1 MPEYRKKRVN
11 RFKSAPRRKK
21 TPVAHDE
28 NIKMSP
34 TERRGKRTEK
44 TPREEKNEIPLRV
57 VNGKKLERRRK
68 TKIFVSAAAVISLV
82 LTVIHIILPVGITEN
97 LENLVS
103 VIGSGSYPINLESTD
118 TLNAV
123 SRGSYY
129 YVLTDTRLNAFT
141 NGGKEIYSHSHGF
154 ESPVI
159 KTSATRAMVFDQG
172 GNEAYIYNLHEL
184 KGSIKTESEIINAA
198 ISDSGVYAVI
208 TRSESYASVVTVYS
222 KSGKK
227 IYTWYSS
234 ADTVNN
240 AVIAP
245 SGKKIA
251 ITAFNAANGKFN
263 SKICIL
269 NFESAN
275 PVFTVNIEGGPI
287 ITLESFHRAG
297 FIAATENRLYFT
309 DWSGK
314 NTNEYKNDYTLSRLR
329 QGPGGTAAVFNRE
342 SDRADNR
349 IALFGTKGQL
359 KKEFDF
365 KGTVSDIAVS
375 GGHIYCISDTE
386 VFLYGSDGKLLRKAE
401 CGFGGVN
408 IAPLGRT
415 LAAVITDNRIDK
427 IQLEQK

>member
-1 MPEYRKKRVN
+1 MPEYKKKRVS

-21 TPVAHDE
+21 RRAETEE

-34 TERRGKRTEK
+34 AERRSRKDKK
-44 TPREEKNEIPLRV
+44 TPEPEKAELPLRV
-57 VNGKKLERRRK
+57 VNGKKLEKRRK
-68 TKIFVSAAAVISLV
+68 ARVFVSSVLAVALV
-82 LTVIHIILPVGITEN
+82 LTVIHIILPVGIIEN
-97 LENLVS
+97 IENLVS
-103 VIGSGSYPINLESTD
+103 FIGNGAYPKDLESTE
-118 TLNAV
+118 TLNTV

-129 YVLTDTRLNAFT
+129 YVLTDTRLNAFSS
-141 NGGKEIYSHSHGF
+141 GGKDIYSHSHGF
-154 ESPVI
+154 ESPVL
-159 KTSATRAMVFDQG
+159 KTSATRALVFNQG
-172 GNEAYIYNLHEL
+172 GTEAYIYNLHEQ
-184 KGSIKTESEIINAA
+184 KGSVKTDSEIINAA
-198 ISDSGVYAVI
+198 ISDSGAYAVI
-208 TRSESYASVVTVYS
+208 TRSDSYASVVNVYS

-234 ADTVNN
+234 SDTVNN
-240 AVIAP
+240 VVIAP
-245 SGKKIA
+245 NGKKIA
-251 ITAFNAANGKFN
+251 ITAFNSSNGKFN
-263 SKICIL
+263 SKICVL
-269 NFESAN
+269 NFNSAT
-275 PVFTVNIEGGPI
+275 PVSTVNIEGGPV
-287 ITLESFHRAG
+287 ITLESYHRAG
-297 FIAATENRLYFT
+297 FIAATENKLYFT

-314 NTNEYKNDYTLSRLR
+314 NTNEYKNDYALSRLR
-329 QGPGGTAAVFNRE
+329 QGAGGTVAVFNRE

-349 IALFGTKGQL
+349 IVLFSAKGQL
-359 KKEFDF
+359 KSEFEF